1 MPGQVPMPGQVGARS
16 PNPAKSKPSKPP
28 KNQPQPVAAPM
39 APSVV
44 GPALLIMS
52 GPRTGERVPLQHGF
66 TIGKAPASSLVID
79 DGYTSTQH
87 AQVGMDQFG
96 NCRLY
101 DRNSTNGTFVN
112 GVRVTETVLGHGMSI
127 RIGSTEL
134 RFLAQ

>member
-1 MPGQVPMPGQVGARS
+1 MPGQVPMPGQVGAK
-16 PNPAKSKPSKPP
+16 PPKPAKASKPP
-28 KNQPQPVAAPM
+28 KKQPAAAPV